1 MFLITGAT
9 GTVGREAIDLL
20 VKAGREVA
28 AVTRRPAA
36 AALPGGA
43 RVVAGDASD
52 PATLAPL
59 PGGIE
64 AVLLSP
70 RAVGGATAEL
80 VALAAAHGAR
90 HVVVLSASSVEHPAG
105 LRRFADEFK
114 AVEAAVQQSGLRWTF
129 LRCADFDAN
138 ALAWAPQV
146 RATGVVRGA
155 FGTATTSP
163 IHQRDIAEA
172 ALAALVDPAH
182 HGRSYLLTGP
192 EALDQYDKV
201 RLIGDATGRELS
213 FVEVEPEQI
222 RRAMLGQGLP
232 EEVPDRMLGSLA
244 DYAAAPG
251 PSTDTVERLLGRP
264 ARSFG
269 RWAAENA
276 GAFGPRP
283 GPEPCRGGVRAAGAA
298 TAGRRCPRA
307 PGGPGSGLIRSP

>member
-9 GTVGREAIDLL
+9 GTVGREAIDVL
-20 VKAGREVA
+20 VKTGREVA

-36 AALPGGA
+36 AALPDGA

-52 PATLAPL
+52 PATLASSL
-59 PGGIE
+59 PDGIE

-80 VALAAAHGAR
+80 LALAAARGAR

-114 AVEAAVQQSGLRWTF
+114 AVEAAAERSGLRWTF

-138 ALAWAPQV
+138 ALAWAPHV

-172 ALAALVDPAH
+172 AVAAMVDPAH
-182 HGRSYLLTGP
+182 HARSYLLTGP

-201 RLIGDATGRELS
+201 RLIGDAIHRELS

-222 RRAMLGQGLP
+222 RRAMLGRGLP
-232 EEVPDRMLGSLA
+232 EEIPDRMLGSLA
-244 DYAAAPG
+244 DYASAPG

-264 ARSFG
+264 ALSFG
-269 RWAAENA
+269 QWAAENA
-276 GAFGPRP
+276 GAF
-283 GPEPCRGGVRAAGAA
+283 EPPAG
-298 TAGRRCPRA
+298 T
-307 PGGPGSGLIRSP
+307 